1 MDFSRFKL
9 RTQIAIMLGVLV
21 AGMLVFG
28 AWSFRTLGQV
38 EVNGTIYRDI
48 VRGKDLVADILPPP
62 AYIIESY
69 LVVLQLADPERAA
82 ERDSLIARLG
92 DLKKEYA
99 TRHAFWQGEPLAADL
114 REQFLTQA
122 HQPAEQFFRLVDER
136 FLPHLKAGDHG
147 ALRDDL
153 QALRTAYETHRQAV
167 DRVVDLAN
175 RGNGA
180 QEQQAAAAIS
190 RASLGLALVLGL
202 ALLGGGA
209 LALVISG
216 GLITR
221 IRQAAEV
228 AARVAQGDLR
238 TPVAVDAG
246 GEVGELMSA
255 LQTMQLRLRE
265 LIAHLGE
272 SADHIFSASRQLS
285 VSAEQVSSRTQ
296 DQSQSAQHIAGAV
309 STLTEQIAAMAES
322 ANRSEA
328 MVHTAGNTSA
338 QGSAAVARTAEEVA
352 EVARRVGETSDTIQA
367 LGDQSRRISDIVN
380 VIKEIADQTNLLA
393 LNAAIEAAR
402 AGETGR
408 GFAVVADEVRKLAER
423 TSASTHEITAMITAV
438 QTGTSRAVESM
449 LLGSE
454 KAKDGVGLV
463 QQAAA
468 TMLDIKAG
476 TDAITEEIVTIS
488 SALRSQAESS
498 RRVTQQVD
506 EIARVSGDNNLAI
519 QEVAQ
524 TAVSLT
530 RLAEAQ
536 HEAVA
541 RFRL

>member
-1 MDFSRFKL
+1 M
-9 RTQIAIMLGVLV
+9 
-21 AGMLVFG
+21 
-28 AWSFRTLGQV
+28 
-38 EVNGTIYRDI
+38 
-48 VRGKDLVADILPPP
+48 
-62 AYIIESY
+62 
-69 LVVLQLADPERAA
+69 VLQLADSEQAA
-82 ERDSLIARLG
+82 ERESLIARLHN
-92 DLKKEYA
+92 LEKEYA
-99 TRHAFWQGEPLAADL
+99 SRRTFWQGEPLASDI
-114 REQFLTQA
+114 REQLLTQA
-122 HQPAEQFFRLVDER
+122 HRPAEQFYQQVSER
-136 FLPHLKAGDHG
+136 FLPHLKAGDNA
-147 ALRDDL
+147 ALRGDL
-153 QALRTAYETHRQAV
+153 KALRTSYEAHRQAV
-167 DRVVDLAN
+167 DRVVEMAN
-175 RGNGA
+175 RSNA
-180 QEQQAAAAIS
+180 TQEQQADRAIS
-190 RASLGLALVLGL
+190 RAGFGLVLVLGL

-209 LALVISG
+209 LALVISR
-216 GLITR
+216 GLIKR

-228 AARVAQGDLR
+228 ATRVAQGDLR
-238 TPVAVDAG
+238 TPVTVDGG

-272 SADHIFSASRQLS
+272 SADHIFSASQQLS
-285 VSAEQVSSRTQ
+285 VSAEQVSARTQ
-296 DQSQSAQHIAGAV
+296 DQSQSAQNIAGAV
-309 STLTEQIAAMAES
+309 SALTEQIAAMAES
-322 ANRSEA
+322 ANRSET
-328 MVHTAGNTSA
+328 MVHEAGNTSA
-338 QGSAAVARTAEEVA
+338 QGSAAVTRTAEEVA
-352 EVARRVGETSDTIQA
+352 EVARRVGETSDTIQS

-423 TSASTHEITAMITAV
+423 TSQSTHEITAMITAV

-468 TMLDIKAG
+468 TMLEIKAG
-476 TDAITEEIVTIS
+476 TEAITEEIVTIS
-488 SALRSQAESS
+488 SALRSQAGNS
-498 RRVTQQVD
+498 RHVTHQVD
-506 EIARVSGDNNLAI
+506 EIARVSSDNNLAI

-536 HEAVA
+536 HDAVA